1 MCPQNIRLI
10 DYEKLTD
17 DKGQRVVAFG
27 KWAGVA
33 GIINIFHGLGL
44 RLLALGHHTPFMHI
58 APAHNYRNSSMA
70 IQAIR
75 DAGYEISMGMMP
87 RSMGPL
93 TVVFTGSGNVSQG
106 AQEIFQE
113 LPHEYVNPSD
123 LKEVA
128 LHGSINKLYGTVVSR
143 DDHFQRKEGGGFDPE
158 EFENFPER
166 YYSTFA
172 TKIAPYASV
181 IVNGIYWAVNSP
193 KLLTIPDAKRL
204 LQPSSTPWLPVSEG
218 TPSLPHRLLALCDIS
233 ADPGGSIEFMTEC
246 TTIDTP
252 FCLYDADQHQNS
264 ERGKTEMLIKVLNAV
279 YENVIKVFQLLMLL
293 SSFAGPG
300 VLVCSI
306 DNMPTQLPREATDFF
321 GDLLFPFVAD
331 FAIIASNGQ
340 LTPNFQYIQ
349 ELRKTSKE
357 CRSRQKAQ
365 SLAAASKKRVLVL
378 GAGYVAA
385 PLVEYLS
392 RDKSTEVVIAS
403 ALQQQ
408 GEALAAGQS
417 NTECVVLDVVKR
429 PETLEKLVAASDL
442 VVSLLP
448 YGLHPEVARSCIRH
462 RVNMVTA
469 SYLTPAMRDLQSAAE
484 EAGITIVN
492 EVGLDPGIDH
502 LLAMECFDNAKMNG
516 GKVQTLLPRDHL
528 FSFYITFYIQSH
540 LWMLRIFFFLIS
552 TQSALRDAY
561 GSQHWSPRGVLANT
575 LAMAKYMQN
584 GEVKEIPAGGA
595 LLDAVVPMDFLPGF
609 NLEGFPNRDSLIYRD
624 IYGIPSAHTVLRGTL
639 RYQGF
644 SRVVQGL
651 HRLGLI
657 SAEPH
662 PSLHPQGPEISWKE
676 FLSTSL
682 GHQGDLSVPNV
693 RNLIYDTLGQ
703 DESLVVAMEQLGLI
717 DEEPVNKMG
726 SPLDTLTHLLAN
738 KLAFRVAPH
747 QPGGV
752 WGPRGPLSHGQD
764 CGLPGWHRC
773 QDGVG
778 RGDPDPRHGAAHGSG
793 DIPSHAGSHQAGRY
807 RRPGGGLP

>member
-1 MCPQNIRLI
+1 MTQKLSRWVPHELSERKQERRL
-10 DYEKLTD
+10 
-17 DKGQRVVAFG
+17 VAF
-27 KWAGVA
+27 
-33 GIINIFHGLGL
+33 
-44 RLLALGHHTPFMHI
+44 
-58 APAHNYRNSSMA
+58 S
-70 IQAIR
+70 
-75 DAGYEISMGMMP
+75 
-87 RSMGPL
+87 
-93 TVVFTGSGNVSQG
+93 
-106 AQEIFQE
+106 
-113 LPHEYVNPSD
+113 
-123 LKEVA
+123 
-128 LHGSINKLYGTVVSR
+128 
-143 DDHFQRKEGGGFDPE
+143 
-158 EFENFPER
+158 
-166 YYSTFA
+166 
-172 TKIAPYASV
+172 
-181 IVNGIYWAVNSP
+181 
-193 KLLTIPDAKRL
+193 
-204 LQPSSTPWLPVSEG
+204 
-218 TPSLPHRLLALCDIS
+218 
-233 ADPGGSIEFMTEC
+233 
-246 TTIDTP
+246 
-252 FCLYDADQHQNS
+252 
-264 ERGKTEMLIKVLNAV
+264 
-279 YENVIKVFQLLMLL
+279 
-293 SSFAGPG
+293 GPG

-331 FAIIASNGQ
+331 FLRSDATKPLEDHKFSPIVNNAIIASNGQ

-516 GKVQTLLPRDHL
+516 GKITSFVSYCGGLPAPEHSENPLRYK
-528 FSFYITFYIQSH
+528 FS
-540 LWMLRIFFFLIS
+540 
-552 TQSALRDAY
+552 
-561 GSQHWSPRGVLANT
+561 WSPRGVLANT

-738 KLAFRVAPH
+738 KLAFK
-747 QPGGV
+747 PGEKDV
-752 WGPRGPLSHGQD
+752 IIL
-764 CGLPGWHRC
+764 
-773 QDGVG
+773 
-778 RGDPDPRHGAAHGSG
+778 RHNIEVEWPENKKVRDS
-793 DIPSHAGSHQAGRY
+793 Y
-807 RRPGGGLP
+807 RPIDRKQLFTVNSL